1 MRILITG
8 GSGFIG
14 AHLVRHVHARWPQA
28 ALCNLDALTYAADP
42 RANEHLVGTGQL
54 RFVHGDICERQ
65 AVDRAFEGGVDLL
78 FHLAAESHVDNS
90 LADGQPFLRTNV
102 LGTQVLLEA
111 ARDHGVQHFIQV
123 STDEVYGDLSP
134 EQAPLRED
142 APLRPSN
149 PYSASKAAADLLA
162 LSHARSFGV
171 PVSITRCTNNLGPGQ
186 HAEKLIPTLV
196 RHALGDQDLP
206 LYGDGL
212 QVRDWISVHD
222 HCRALIHVAELSPG
236 GTWNVGARNERRNRD
251 IAAAVLRHLD
261 KPADRIASVRDRPG
275 HDVRYA
281 LDPAALE
288 ATGWRAQD
296 SLDTALTQTIDALA
310 AVFPLWSAIDGD
322 TPPSN

>member
-14 AHLVRHVHARWPQA
+14 AHLVRQVHARWPDA

-42 RANEHLVGTGQL
+42 LANGDLVDAGELQ
-54 RFVHGDICERQ
+54 FIHGDICDPQ
-65 AVDRAFEGGVDLL
+65 AVGQAFEGGVDLL

-111 ARDHGVQHFIQV
+111 AREHGVGHFVQV
-123 STDEVYGDLSP
+123 STDEVYGDLRP
-134 EQAPLRED
+134 EQPPLAEG

-149 PYSASKAAADLLA
+149 PYSASKASADLLA
-162 LSHARSFGV
+162 GAHARSFGV
-171 PVSITRCTNNLGPGQ
+171 PVSITRCTNNFGPGQ

-196 RHALGDQDLP
+196 RHALRDQPLP

-212 QVRDWISVHD
+212 QVRDWISVAD
-222 HCRALIHVAELSPG
+222 HCRALIHVAELPPG
-236 GTWNVGARNERRNRD
+236 GTWHVSARAERSNRD
-251 IAAAVLRHLD
+251 IALAVLRHLG
-261 KPADRIASVRDRPG
+261 KPVDRIASVTDRPG

-281 LDPAALE
+281 LDPGALE
-288 ATGWRAQD
+288 ATGWRAQ
-296 SLDTALTQTIDALA
+296 SAFDTELAHTIDALA
-310 AVFPLWSAIDGD
+310 HVIPL
-322 TPPSN
+322 